1 MNFSECRF
9 SERVHIR
16 NEGIGMELQTPLPHM
31 KYALA
36 YAENNKPLIRWAGG
50 KGLLLKHILPHTPA
64 TFNQYYEPFFG
75 GGALFFALQPEN
87 ALLSDSNE
95 ELMNCYVQIRDHS
108 EDIITLLSP
117 LESTKEAYYAVRES
131 APQDAVG
138 RAVRFLY
145 LMKLA
150 FNGVHRVNAQG
161 RFNVPYGRTRNA
173 PVCDSNHIRLISALL
188 SSAQLSHGD
197 FEIAVSGAQKGDFV
211 YFDPP
216 YTVAHSNNGFIE
228 YNASIFSW
236 DDQIRLATVARKLAE
251 RGCKVLISNADH
263 ASIHALY
270 GYFQSESI
278 TRASTIAAS
287 NKHRRQI
294 TECLFHN

>member
-1 MNFSECRF
+1 
-9 SERVHIR
+9 
-16 NEGIGMELQTPLPHM
+16 MEPQTPLFFVDNE
-31 KYALA
+31 LA
-36 YAENNKPLIRWAGG
+36 CEESNKPLIRWAGG
-50 KGLLLKHILPHTPA
+50 KGLLLKYILPHTPV
-64 TFNQYYEPFFG
+64 TFNRYFEPFFG

-87 ALLSDSNE
+87 AFLSDSNE
-95 ELMNCYVQIRDHS
+95 ELMNCYLQIRDHP
-108 EDIITLLSP
+108 EDIITLLSS
-117 LESTKEAYYAVRES
+117 LKSTKEAYYAVRES
-131 APQDAVG
+131 VPQDGIG
-138 RAVRFLY
+138 RAARFLY

-161 RFNVPYGRTRNA
+161 HFNVPYGRNRNA
-173 PVCDSNHIRLISALL
+173 PVYDPNHIQRISALL

-197 FEIAVSGAQKGDFV
+197 FEIAVSDAQKGDFV

-236 DDQIRLATVARKLAE
+236 EDQKRLATVAQKLAE
-251 RGCKVLISNADH
+251 RGCKVLTSNADH
-263 ASIHALY
+263 ASIHELY
-270 GYFQSESI
+270 SYFQTESI
-278 TRASTIAAS
+278 TRVSTIAAS

>member
-1 MNFSECRF
+1 MK
-9 SERVHIR
+9 
-16 NEGIGMELQTPLPHM
+16 LQTPLPQM
-31 KYALA
+31 KYALVDV
-36 YAENNKPLIRWAGG
+36 ENNKPLIRWAGG
-50 KGLLLKHILPHTPA
+50 KGLLLKHILPHTPT
-64 TFNQYYEPFFG
+64 TFNRYYEPFFG

-95 ELMNCYVQIRDHS
+95 ELMNCYVQIRDHP
-108 EDIITLLSP
+108 EDIITLLP
-117 LESTKEAYYAVRES
+117 LLENTKEAYYVVRES
-131 APQDAVG
+131 VPQDAVG

-161 RFNVPYGRTRNA
+161 HFNVPYGRTRNT
-173 PVCDSNHIRLISALL
+173 PICDPNHIRLIGALL
-188 SSAQLSHGD
+188 SPAQLSHGD

-236 DDQIRLATVARKLAE
+236 EDQIRLATVAQKLAE

-270 GYFQSESI
+270 DYFQSESI
-278 TRASTIAAS
+278 SRASTIAAS